1 MSIKYDEVENYILKI
16 KKIIVKK
23 IEKKRWNEALSL
35 ISAAVDIL
43 YDTNLYYVDWDLE
56 NDIAAIAKE
65 LIEPGFLKKN
75 LNEDILVFY
84 DGFGLN
90 TRGLAQIY
98 LKALCKIKRVVYI
111 TYVEAEKRIPDI
123 QAIVKNNN
131 GKIIYLEKTSLV
143 KRIYALDQMIKTY
156 KPQNFFFYA
165 APNDVVATTIM
176 NAYQGI
182 IKNFQINLTDHAFW
196 LGAKPI
202 DCCIEFRSYGACIS
216 KRYRNIPQDKI
227 FEIPFYP
234 IINYDEK
241 FKGFPFDVKKNQKVV
256 FSGGFL
262 YKTLGGENKY
272 YKIVDY
278 MLEKHQDVIFW
289 YAGRGDQTEIDKI
302 IKKYPNRAYLTAE
315 RSDLFQVLK
324 HSYLYL
330 STYPLCGGL
339 MFQYAASASKVP
351 ITLRQGSVTDGF
363 LINQDHL
370 KIQFDDMD
378 LFLNELDYLLDHP
391 EYTQE
396 RGELMRK
403 SVISETAFQ
412 KAVSQLL
419 ENKNTGYEIT
429 YKEVDTEE
437 FRQNYL
443 DTLTSTNICLTM
455 ARIDN
460 GVVCEVYP
468 WMFLKGCVIRV
479 KNRIEKKFNLIK

>member
-1 MSIKYDEVENYILKI
+1 
-16 KKIIVKK
+16 
-23 IEKKRWNEALSL
+23 
-35 ISAAVDIL
+35 
-43 YDTNLYYVDWDLE
+43 
-56 NDIAAIAKE
+56 
-65 LIEPGFLKKN
+65 
-75 LNEDILVFY
+75 
-84 DGFGLN
+84 
-90 TRGLAQIY
+90 
-98 LKALCKIKRVVYI
+98 
-111 TYVEAEKRIPDI
+111 
-123 QAIVKNNN
+123 
-131 GKIIYLEKTSLV
+131 
-143 KRIYALDQMIKTY
+143 
-156 KPQNFFFYA
+156 
-165 APNDVVATTIM
+165 
-176 NAYQGI
+176 
-182 IKNFQINLTDHAFW
+182 
-196 LGAKPI
+196 
-202 DCCIEFRSYGACIS
+202 
-216 KRYRNIPQDKI
+216 
-227 FEIPFYP
+227 
-234 IINYDEK
+234 
-241 FKGFPFDVKKNQKVV
+241 
-256 FSGGFL
+256 
-262 YKTLGGENKY
+262 
-272 YKIVDY
+272 